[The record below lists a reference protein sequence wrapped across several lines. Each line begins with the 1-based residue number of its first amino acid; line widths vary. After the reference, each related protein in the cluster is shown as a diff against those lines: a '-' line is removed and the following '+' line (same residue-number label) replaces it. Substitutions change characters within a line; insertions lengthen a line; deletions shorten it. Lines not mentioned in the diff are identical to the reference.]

1 MVNSLKKSDPIREMF
16 AKIAPR
22 YDFLNRLLSLGI
34 DRRWRRSASK
44 NITAH
49 VGGRLLDIAT
59 GTGDM
64 ALEAA
69 RATNNSVK
77 IIGVD
82 YCAAMVEIGRDKIH
96 ASLHRDRVAL
106 GVASCEALPFRNN
119 AFDAATIAFGIR
131 NVADRSLGLREIL
144 RTLLPG
150 GVAVIL
156 EFSNPK
162 SRLFKAVYHFYFRR
176 ILPAIGGLF
185 SDSGAY
191 QYLPDSVLDFPEQEV
206 FKKIMIEAGFENVS
220 HSDYTFGIVT
230 CYVGKKPVT
239 PNSPDS
245 PLRTGE
251 YFQGPEQPAVFA
263 KKA

>member
-1 MVNSLKKSDPIREMF
+1 MLIERKVRTMVNSLKKGYLVREMF
-16 AKIAPR
+16 TKIAPR

-34 DRRWRRSASK
+34 DRRWRRSACK
-44 NITAH
+44 NIT
-49 VGGRLLDIAT
+49 GRVSGRVLDIAT

-69 RATNNSVK
+69 RATDNSVK
-77 IIGVD
+77 IFGVD
-82 YCAAMVEIGRDKIH
+82 FCAAMVAIGRDKIN
-96 ASLHRDRVAL
+96 ASLFRDRIAL
-106 GVASCEALPFRNN
+106 GVASCEALPFHNN
-119 AFDAATIAFGIR
+119 TFDAATIAFGIR

-162 SRLFKAVYHFYFRR
+162 SRLFKSVYHFYFRR

-191 QYLPDSVLDFPEQEV
+191 RYLPDSVLDFPDQEV

-230 CYVGKKPVT
+230 CYVGKKPAT
-239 PNSPDS
+239 PSS
-245 PLRTGE
+245 AISRH
-251 YFQGPEQPAVFA
+251 
-263 KKA
+263 